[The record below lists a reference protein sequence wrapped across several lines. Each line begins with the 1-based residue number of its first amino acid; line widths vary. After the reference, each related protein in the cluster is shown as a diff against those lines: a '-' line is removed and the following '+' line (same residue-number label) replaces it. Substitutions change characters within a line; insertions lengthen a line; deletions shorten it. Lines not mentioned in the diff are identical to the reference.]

1 LKELA
6 LPRISPY
13 NLSDDILEIMQVL
26 PHRYPLLLVDRIL
39 EMELGKRI
47 VGLKN
52 VSINEPYFQGHF
64 PGFPLMPGVYIL
76 EALAQVGAILMI
88 KSLDLKIGKYA
99 VVFAGIDDARF
110 KRPVYP
116 GDQLIL
122 ELEAISL
129 KKSLSKM
136 KGTAKVDNQ
145 VVAEA
150 ILYASAREL
159 AQIKKQ

>member
-1 LKELA
+1 M
-6 LPRISPY
+6 
-13 NLSDDILEIMQVL
+13 DVLEIMQVL

-76 EALAQVGAILMI
+76 EALAQVGGILMI
-88 KSLDLKIGKYA
+88 KSLNLEIGKYA

-110 KRPVYP
+110 KKPVYP

-122 ELEAISL
+122 ELEVITL

-159 AQIKKQ
+159 AQLKK

>member
-1 LKELA
+1 M
-6 LPRISPY
+6 
-13 NLSDDILEIMQVL
+13 DILEIMQVL

-39 EMELGKRI
+39 EMEPRKRI

-76 EALAQVGAILMI
+76 EALAQVGGILMI
-88 KSLDLKIGKYA
+88 KSLGLEIGKYA

-122 ELEAISL
+122 ELEVITL

-136 KGTAKVDNQ
+136 KGTAKVDDQ

-159 AQIKKQ
+159 TQLKR

>member
-1 LKELA
+1 M
-6 LPRISPY
+6 
-13 NLSDDILEIMQVL
+13 DILEIMQVL

-39 EMELGKRI
+39 EIELGKRI

-88 KSLDLKIGKYA
+88 KSLNLEIGKYA

-110 KRPVYP
+110 KKPVYP

-122 ELEAISL
+122 ELEVITL

-150 ILYASAREL
+150 VLYASAREL
-159 AQIKKQ
+159 TQLKR

>member
-1 LKELA
+1 M
-6 LPRISPY
+6 
-13 NLSDDILEIMQVL
+13 DILEIMQVL

-39 EMELGKRI
+39 EMEPGKRI

-76 EALAQVGAILMI
+76 EALAQVGGILMV
-88 KSLDLKIGKYA
+88 KSLNLEIGKYA

-122 ELEAISL
+122 EVDVVSL

-159 AQIKKQ
+159 TQLKK

>member
-1 LKELA
+1 M
-6 LPRISPY
+6 
-13 NLSDDILEIMQVL
+13 DILEIMQVL

-39 EMELGKRI
+39 DIELGKRI

-76 EALAQVGAILMI
+76 EALAQVGGILMI
-88 KSLDLKIGKYA
+88 KSLNLEVGKYA

-110 KRPVYP
+110 KKPVYP

-122 ELEAISL
+122 ELEVITL

-136 KGTAKVDNQ
+136 KGTAKVDDQ

-159 AQIKKQ
+159 TQLKR

>member
-1 LKELA
+1 M
-6 LPRISPY
+6 
-13 NLSDDILEIMQVL
+13 DILEIMQVL

-39 EMELGKRI
+39 EIELGKRI

-76 EALAQVGAILMI
+76 EALAQVGGILMI
-88 KSLDLKIGKYA
+88 KSLNLEIGKYA

-110 KRPVYP
+110 KKPVYP

-122 ELEAISL
+122 ESEAISL

-159 AQIKKQ
+159 SQLKK

>member
-1 LKELA
+1 M
-6 LPRISPY
+6 
-13 NLSDDILEIMQVL
+13 DILEIMQVL

-39 EMELGKRI
+39 EIELGKRI

-76 EALAQVGAILMI
+76 EALAQVGGILMI
-88 KSLDLKIGKYA
+88 KSLNLEVGKYA

-110 KRPVYP
+110 KKPVYP

-122 ELEAISL
+122 ELEVITL

-136 KGTAKVDNQ
+136 KGTAKVDDQ

-159 AQIKKQ
+159 SQLKR

>member
-1 LKELA
+1 M
-6 LPRISPY
+6 
-13 NLSDDILEIMQVL
+13 DILEIMQVL

-76 EALAQVGAILMI
+76 EALAQVGGILMV
-88 KSLDLKIGKYA
+88 KSLNLEIGKYA

-110 KRPVYP
+110 KKPVYP

-122 ELEAISL
+122 ELDVISL

-159 AQIKKQ
+159 TQLKK